1 MEQRLQVSNQ
11 EWGLV
16 GIRLLGVIGLS
27 AYLFINGNALTSNQI
42 IYGGA
47 IIGLLLTAEFVMA
60 ILFSNDEWTTGRL
73 IGVLAYDCTLA
84 LAAVF
89 LVDVQLAWLAIIPVI
104 VTGFYFDW
112 LYSLLLGCSLALV
125 LASTLAL
132 FTFNQASLLTL
143 VVVIFT
149 VVGAGPAMFFLS
161 DAQTQQE
168 RSSPSSLNGGRSQ
181 KSPGR
186 DKAEAV
192 AKLATEYMRIVYE
205 MAEVINRSYLEPRR
219 VLSTTVEFAIEG
231 LERVGAIAPLF
242 GSILL
247 FADSDVPGGAF
258 TVLRVAYQGG
268 TVASKDYNVVVPG
281 LEGVIDKSVR
291 TDSVQV
297 SHSPATDPEI
307 SQFATYAECKTVMCV
322 PLRTGKNFYGVMLC
336 GSLQKDAFNNLHR
349 ELMIAVGNQAAT
361 ALHTAKLYVSLKQ
374 QRDRIVEVEKA
385 ARAQLAGELHDGP
398 TQGIAAI
405 TMRLNYIRKLLEKKP
420 ERAADELYQIEDM
433 ARRTAKEIRAM
444 LFELRPK
451 ALDNGLGAGLE
462 QLAIKNRETYDQEV
476 SYFIEDHCDQL
487 LDDQSTQT
495 LFSIAVEAVNNARK
509 HAQASLIKI
518 EARVRADTFLLEII
532 DNGKGFDVEEA
543 LYQARHRE
551 GHLGL
556 TNLQERATL
565 VDGSLKIESQIGVG
579 TTMTVHIPM
588 SVLRERLQEQRER
601 QAEEAGEPITQGY
614 MPF

>member
-1 MEQRLQVSNQ
+1 MEKKLQVSNQ
-11 EWGLV
+11 EWGLIGV
-16 GIRLLGVIGLS
+16 RLIGIVALTV
-27 AYLFINGNALTSNQI
+27 YLFLNGSSLSSSQAL
-42 IYGGA
+42 YGA
-47 IIGLLLTAEFVMA
+47 SIAGLLLTAEFILA
-60 ILFSNDEWTTGRL
+60 ILFSNDEWTNGRL
-73 IGVLAYDCTLA
+73 ITLLVYDTLLA
-84 LAAVF
+84 LGAVF
-89 LVDVQLAWLAIIPVI
+89 FVDVQLAWLTVIPMI
-104 VTGFYFDW
+104 VMGFYFDW
-112 LYSLLLGCSLALV
+112 LYSLVIGALLALV

-132 FTFNQASLLTL
+132 ITLDVNRLLVL
-143 VVVIFT
+143 IVSIVA
-149 VVGAGPAMFFLS
+149 VVGAGPVMFFLS
-161 DAQTQQE
+161 DRNPVTPVGQTVNAN
-168 RSSPSSLNGGRSQ
+168 RNSKGSSRE
-181 KSPGR
+181 
-186 DKAEAV
+186 KAEGV
-192 AKLATEYMRIVYE
+192 AKLAVEYMRIVYE
-205 MAEVINRSYLEPRR
+205 MAEVINRSHLEPRR

-231 LERVGAIAPLF
+231 LERVGAPSPLF

-247 FADSDVPGGAF
+247 FAESDIPGDAF

-268 TVASKDYNVVVPG
+268 TVAQRDYEVIVPG
-281 LEGVIDKSVR
+281 LQGVIDKAIR
-291 TDSVQV
+291 TDAVQI
-297 SHSPATDPEI
+297 SHSPSSDPEI
-307 SQFATYAECKTVMCV
+307 GQFETYAECKTVMCV
-322 PLRTGKNFYGVMLC
+322 PLRTGKDFYGVMLC
-336 GSLQKDAFNNLHR
+336 GSLQKNAFDNLHR
-349 ELMIAVGNQAAT
+349 ELMIAVANQAAT

-398 TQGIAAI
+398 TQGIAAV
-405 TMRLNYIRKLLEKKP
+405 TMRLNYIRKLLERKP
-420 ERAADELYQIEDM
+420 ERAADELYQVEDM

-476 SYFIEDHCDQL
+476 TFFVEENCDRL

-509 HAQASLIKI
+509 HAQASEIAI
-518 EARVRADTFLLEII
+518 NARVRADTFVLEIK

-543 LYQARHRE
+543 LYQARNRE

-579 TTMTVHIPM
+579 TTMTVLIPM
-588 SVLRERLQEQRER
+588 GILRERLREQHER
-601 QAEEAGEPITQGY
+601 KAREAGEQAATQGY